1 MPLKLTGSLEYDCEE
16 VGCLISKCLCGIGIF
31 SSAFGWRGDDGL
43 LATSCLHYSS
53 TPSSCTS
60 PFSFL
65 CVLLRLQRRRAVS
78 FGPFLLAGVV
88 SLPRATSSAPSKQR
102 CSCTDSRSALC
113 HLYNFPSR
121 RLGAEDWES
130 RGTTYGARGRL
141 ADLPLSS
148 AAGVVVLRSI
158 SLFLAA
164 RQDGEEQEQGEH

>member
-88 SLPRATSSAPSKQR
+88 LFLVLQVLLPRSSVALVQIHVLLFVISTTFPREGWEQKTGRAGEQRTALGDGSLTSPSLPLRASWS
-102 CSCTDSRSALC
+102 
-113 HLYNFPSR
+113 
-121 RLGAEDWES
+121 
-130 RGTTYGARGRL
+130 
-141 ADLPLSS
+141 
-148 AAGVVVLRSI
+148 
-158 SLFLAA
+158 
-164 RQDGEEQEQGEH
+164 